1 MNKYVII
8 GAGIA
13 GIEAAKAIRER
24 DSGGLINIFTAEKNL
39 PYSRPMLTKT
49 PFASFDPSD
58 WTIHDHSWYEELGI
72 SLHTDRRITSIDSGA
87 MHICDGEKI
96 YFYDKLILTLGAES
110 FVPPIAGAGSRGVFT
125 IRRSEDIYDIK
136 KACKAGS
143 KAVIIG
149 GGVIGLETAAELS
162 RYGVH
167 VTVLEAMPYLM
178 TRQIDRELSDMICR
192 KLSGIDIYT
201 NVKISSIDAS
211 PSENQVKSVTIESG
225 EKFCCDMV
233 IMACGVKADTSI
245 LPDSVS
251 APRAIDIDDR
261 CRTSDKDIYAAGDC
275 AQHNGL
281 NYALWSEAMVQGRTA
296 GANAAADLTGKD
308 SGLLLESYDTSL
320 MLNTPQIS
328 LFALGDMGKDPDK
341 DYEVRRFSS
350 TSKEIFSVNPSQG
363 EFFEK
368 QYWADGR
375 LAGASIIGN
384 LFRIQELKDM
394 INKGRNEK

>member
-58 WTIHDHSWYEELGI
+58 WIIHDRSWYEDLGI

-136 KACKAGS
+136 KACKAEP

-149 GGVIGLETAAELS
+149 GGVIGLETAIELS

-201 NVKISSIDAS
+201 DVKISSIDAS
-211 PSENQVKSVTIESG
+211 PSENQVKSVTVESG

-320 MLNTPQIS
+320 MMNTPQIS
-328 LFALGDMGKDPDK
+328 LFALGDMGKDPNK
-341 DYEVRRFSS
+341 DYEVRCFSS
-350 TSKEIFSVNPSQG
+350 TSKKIFSVNPSQG

-375 LAGASIIGN
+375 LAGAAIIGN

>member
-58 WTIHDHSWYEELGI
+58 WIIHDRSWYEDLGI

-136 KACKAGS
+136 KACKAES

-149 GGVIGLETAAELS
+149 GGVIGLETAIELS

-201 NVKISSIDAS
+201 DVKISSIDAS
-211 PSENQVKSVTIESG
+211 PSENQVKSVTVESG

-320 MLNTPQIS
+320 MMNTPQIS
-328 LFALGDMGKDPDK
+328 LFALGDMGKDPNK
-341 DYEVRRFSS
+341 DYEVRCFSS
-350 TSKEIFSVNPSQG
+350 TSKKIFSVNPSQG

-375 LAGASIIGN
+375 LAGAAIIGN